1 MLIRNVKESDF
12 EEIYSFVKTAFETA
26 KNSTGNER
34 EFVCEIRNR
43 DTYVPE
49 CEFIAEKDGK
59 IIGHVILSKLDV
71 ETDDGGVFHGVRVE
85 QIVVAEDERDNRLG
99 GMLICNA
106 CMMAAELGYPG
117 AFVVGDPEYFGKFG
131 FIETAEYDIENVSG
145 IDDKLVLACP
155 TCTGGFRGVK
165 GKVNLH

>member
-1 MLIRNVKESDF
+1 MVKF
-12 EEIYSFVKTAFETA
+12 
-26 KNSTGNER
+26 
-34 EFVCEIRNR
+34 
-43 DTYVPE
+43 
-49 CEFIAEKDGK
+49 
-59 IIGHVILSKLDV
+59 
-71 ETDDGGVFHGVRVE
+71 FHGVRVE
-85 QIVVAEDERDNRLG
+85 QIVVAEDERDSRLG

-165 GKVNLH
+165 RKGKFTLKYNIKAVADFAAAFYLIQVFALQASAPRIVRVTHFRVARRLQYCRCDLLVFKV